1 MKLAICSSSEKI
13 GTTNWNL
20 TVPLIHK
27 TYVSKHN
34 ERTNQSLLKLTW
46 CINRYTLII
55 CNLPSARKILSFP
68 WIFPSTTQLCCAGAT
83 DITVYDL
90 YSGSFINVS
99 HLSFSMS
106 CRYRN
111 LSHTKTKC
119 KKKVE
124 TERTLETQP
133 VTKSVISKQ
142 CRKLESNDT
151 TGNKRLMTCKQYI
164 L

>member
-1 MKLAICSSSEKI
+1 MYKI
-13 GTTNWNL
+13 GIHWL
-20 TVPLIHK
+20 SAIYPLLGKVWAFRGYFPALHSSAVLELQ
-27 TYVSKHN
+27 T
-34 ERTNQSLLKLTW
+34 SLYMTCSLDHSLM
-46 CINRYTLII
+46 
-55 CNLPSARKILSFP
+55 SAIFLSQCHAG
-68 WIFPSTTQLCCAGAT
+68 TETCHTQKQ
-83 DITVYDL
+83 
-90 YSGSFINVS
+90 NV
-99 HLSFSMS
+99 
-106 CRYRN
+106 
-111 LSHTKTKC
+111 